1 MQMVTIIHNDNIKCH
16 CDPANTQ
23 REHRAVKQGKKRL
36 SLSFKKKKKLSS
48 REKADCVPV
57 RPLPLSV

>member
-36 SLSFKKKKKLSS
+36 SLSFLKKKNFLQEKKQIVFL
-48 REKADCVPV
+48 
-57 RPLPLSV
+57 